1 MKVILYTTHCPKCEI
16 LESKL
21 KNKNVAYE
29 INDDVEQ
36 MLSLGI
42 SEVPQLKIEN
52 KIFNFGEAV
61 RWVNELKE

>member
-29 INDDVEQ
+29 INEDVEQ